1 LYISAKEGEFMN
13 AASLGREYQEGEIVF
28 RQGSEGNCMYVIL
41 EGQVEVVSESNGH
54 SVRVAVLNKG
64 DFFGEMAIFQKEART
79 ATIRTLTN
87 ARLLTVDKKAFLS
100 RIEEDPSLAFRIVE
114 TLSRRIG
121 NMTQA
126 LLAKS

>member
-1 LYISAKEGEFMN
+1 MN

-54 SVRVAVLNKG
+54 SVRVAVLGKG

-79 ATIRTLTN
+79 ATIRTLTY
-87 ARLLTVDKKAFLS
+87 ARLLTVDKKAFLT
-100 RIEEDPSLAFRIVE
+100 RIDEDPSLAFRIVE